1 MLSYAGEPLPLVTG
15 ELKGWLDSYLSTAD
29 LRISEQ
35 RQATIGSLPCL
46 QGMDQPAMRLSRL
59 SWPTGLSRYASALF
73 CCTYS
78 QLDRILRVVD
88 TPGAQQ
94 RQPADLRIGKDI
106 TVKMHLLTPV
116 QVAGKP
122 LTGDGLLPVDVETD
136 PAGNYKDP
144 GQLWLLPLVDERFFL
159 LAGCLHDMKS
169 SLTWEDWFKSVHES
183 TSINCTVD
191 TIDAKFGY
199 PGGLFYD
206 LPKDSPGLPV
216 LADNAAYCIGRR
228 YVRQLSGDYALQTY
242 DKALPLVTP
251 VTGFGVIAGS
261 RNNPAPIV
269 LPKGGAFSIY
279 GSDTAIDVVADTLD
293 TWPGHTRW
301 HGGRNFHLRC
311 KVSDTAKAEDYAKA
325 FLKETLRWRFI
336 HQDVTFA
343 DAKPFTLTGG
353 EDRLEITVNADSV
366 TTRVYARHSEWHD
379 TLSVRF
385 TETYNAEDCEG
396 CGGGG
401 GGTVAG
407 PENCP
412 RVSHVGCTAGIM
424 TVGYQLACESIPDP
438 VQGPPAGGPVGTIVM
453 WGTSTIPNGWLECD
467 GKEFDPT
474 VFPELFDVLGDRYVP
489 DLRNQFVRGK
499 GDKTGALL
507 SKKAWTT
514 GMPKT
519 PFKASAAGGHD
530 HSGGVMPGSMTGN
543 TSPGGFMQGRTGREA
558 DHVHTITGG
567 DTETAPDHVILL
579 YIIKAEI

>member
-1 MLSYAGEPLPLVTG
+1 
-15 ELKGWLDSYLSTAD
+15 
-29 LRISEQ
+29 
-35 RQATIGSLPCL
+35 
-46 QGMDQPAMRLSRL
+46 
-59 SWPTGLSRYASALF
+59 
-73 CCTYS
+73 
-78 QLDRILRVVD
+78 VVD
-88 TPGAQQ
+88 APGAQQ
-94 RQPADLRIGKDI
+94 RQPADLKIGKDI

-136 PAGNYKDP
+136 PAGGYKDP
-144 GQLWLLPLVDERFFL
+144 GQLWLIPLVDERFFL

-412 RVSHVGCTAGIM
+412 RVSSVTCTAGFLH
-424 TVGYQLACESIPDP
+424 VGYQLACQEIPEP
-438 VQGPPAGGPVGTIVM
+438 EQQPPTGGPVGMILLWSVATNPV
-453 WGTSTIPNGWLECD
+453 NFLECD
-467 GKEFDPT
+467 GATFDATTYPD
-474 VFPELFDVLGDRYVP
+474 LRAVLGDNRVP
-489 DLRNQFVRGK
+489 DLRGQFVRGQ
-499 GDKTGALL
+499 GPSTGALG

-514 GMPKT
+514 GMPKK
-519 PFKASAAGGHD
+519 PFVASAAGGHD
-530 HSGGVMPGSMTGN
+530 HSGGAMMGGNTG
-543 TSPGGFMQGRTGREA
+543 TSPGGMTAGRTGREA

-567 DTETAPDHVILL
+567 DTETAPDHVILRYL
-579 YIIKAEI
+579 IKAKL